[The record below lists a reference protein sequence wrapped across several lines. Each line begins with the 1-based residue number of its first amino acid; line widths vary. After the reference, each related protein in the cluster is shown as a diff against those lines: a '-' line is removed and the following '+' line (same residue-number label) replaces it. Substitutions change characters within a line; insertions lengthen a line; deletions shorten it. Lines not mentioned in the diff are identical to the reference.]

1 MRKGVYAGTFD
12 PPTLGHFDLITRASK
27 LCEKLYVAVTAKS
40 TKQGPALTLE
50 ERLHLLKVMTKGI
63 SNVEIVPFSGLV
75 VDFAKEK
82 GADVLIR
89 GIRGGADLDIEM
101 QMSAANGA
109 MTGIET
115 LCLLSK
121 PEYAMINAT
130 LIREIASAGRSV
142 AAFVPAGIA
151 DEVGRL
157 LVEAS
162 QR

>member
-1 MRKGVYAGTFD
+1 MKGIYAGTFD

-40 TKQGPALTLE
+40 TKQGPALTLD
-50 ERLHLLKVMTKGI
+50 ERLHLLKVMSKGI
-63 SNVEIVPFSGLV
+63 SNVEIVSFSGLI

-82 GADVLIR
+82 GADILIR
-89 GIRGGADLDIEM
+89 GIRGVADLDIEM

-115 LCLLSK
+115 ICLFSK

-130 LIREIASAGRSV
+130 LVREIALAGRGIDP
-142 AAFVPAGIA
+142 FVPAAIK
-151 DEVGRL
+151 DEVARL
-157 LVEAS
+157 LIEAS